1 MDEDTSH
8 LFFHQHTKGITME
21 FQEFVRRPFKVEAI
35 RITEENI
42 DEVAALI
49 GEVKVHTKTKDKF
62 ILLDKRIVP
71 SMTRAFVGWWVTRYN
86 DNLRVYSNKIFLEQ
100 FTVCDEGWVTWFEL
114 ADEADET
121 EPDAPKVTVDE
132 SKLVDV

>member
-1 MDEDTSH
+1 
-8 LFFHQHTKGITME
+8 ME
-21 FQEFVRRPFKVEAI
+21 FTEFVRRPFKVEAI

-42 DEVAALI
+42 DEIAALI
-49 GEVKVHTKTKDKF
+49 GEVKVHNKSGEKF

-71 SMTRAFVGWWVTRYN
+71 SMARAFVGWWVTKFN

-114 ADEADET
+114 ADEAAEP
-121 EPDAPKVTVDE
+121 EPDAPKVTVNE
-132 SKLVDV
+132 SNWVDV